1 MRRTSAIV
9 LTAAMAAV
17 AAAAAACSSGGEAS
31 AQQQMQ
37 GAGRG
42 GRGGAQNA
50 PVPVTVT
57 QVEQRSMPINIEVI
71 GTAEPYSTVQ
81 VHAQITGELTSV
93 NFKEGDDV
101 RKGQVLFTL
110 DRRPLD
116 AALQQARA
124 NLLRDEAQ
132 AANARAQAARY
143 RDLLQRGIATR
154 EQVDQI
160 TTNAAAAD
168 ATVEADRAAVQN
180 AEVQL
185 QYATITAPLSG
196 RTGALQVHA
205 GNLVRAND
213 TQALVVINQV
223 SPIYVS
229 FGVPEAQLPV
239 LKRYMR
245 EGSLKVQAHAANDD
259 GDPST
264 GRITFVDN
272 TVDPTTGT
280 IKVKGTFSNEDHR
293 LWPGL
298 FVNVVVTLT
307 TDTNAIVVPAVA
319 VQAGQ
324 QGSYVFVVKPDQT
337 VDIRPVTVARQNGNE
352 SVIQSGLQR
361 GETVVTDG
369 QIRLVPGSRIS
380 VKNGNGARSY
390 AMNLAALFIRRPV
403 TTALIMLGIGVFGI
417 MAYRLLPVSDL
428 PNVDFPTIQVNANLP
443 GASPETM
450 ASAVALPME
459 KQFATIAGVTS
470 INSTSAQG
478 TTNITLQFDLSRNI
492 DAAAQDV
499 QSMIAKASRQ
509 LPPQMPTPPSYQ
521 KVNPG
526 DQPVLF
532 LVIGSPTLP
541 MSQVDEYAESTIA
554 QRISMVS
561 GVAQVNIYGAAKYA
575 ARIDVDP
582 RKLAAKGIGIDE
594 VATAIGN
601 ANVNLPTGTIYGAE
615 KTYTVLANGQLMR
628 ASAYAPQIIAYRN
641 GNPVRLD
648 EVAHVYDG
656 VENDKSASWFQGKRV
671 IYLAI
676 QKQPGT
682 NVVAVVDAVKALLPT
697 FREQLPPSVTLEVR
711 SDRSVSIRES
721 VSDVKFT
728 LVLTIALVVLVIF
741 LFLRNVSATII
752 PSLALPASLIA
763 TFAVMFQ
770 LGYSLDNLS
779 LMALTLSVGFVVDD
793 AIVMLENIVRHMEMG
808 KEPMRA
814 ALDGSK
820 EIAFT
825 IVSMTISLAAVFI
838 PVLFMGGIV
847 GRLLHEFSVTIGVAI
862 LVSGFVSISLTPMLC
877 SRFLRPPHTQS
888 HGFLYNVIER
898 MFETWLRV
906 YDWTLS
912 LSLRYRA
919 VTMAVSIALLVGTV
933 FLFRVVPT
941 GFLPSED
948 QGKFSVNTEAIQGI
962 GFDEMV
968 RHQKQVADIIGADPN
983 VYSLSNNVG
992 GGFGGGLNTGR
1003 MQVDMKPRNERT
1015 LSVDETIAELRPKVA
1030 QVPGIRVYMLNQPPI
1045 NIGGQQSRS
1054 LYQFTL
1060 QDTDTAELYHWA
1072 PVFEQKMRDLPGLED
1087 VNSDLQLKN
1096 PQVTLDLDRDKISAL
1111 GLTVNQVETAL
1122 YNAYGTRQISQ
1133 IYAANNQYQ
1142 VILQVAPEFQRDP
1155 SAMSLL
1161 YIRSSQGN
1169 LVPLDAVAK
1178 ATTDAG
1184 PLSVSHTGQLPSVT
1198 VSFNLK
1204 PGYALGD
1211 AVETVQSLAVSTL
1224 PSTVATSFQGAAQ
1237 AFQDS
1242 LQGLGLIL
1250 LMAIVVIYIVLGI
1263 LYESFTHPLTILS
1276 GLPSAGFGALLT
1288 LLIFRIELSLYAFV
1302 GVIML
1307 VGLVKKNGIMMVDF
1321 AVEAQ
1326 REHGKSPI
1334 EAIHEA
1340 CLVRFRPI
1348 MMTTM
1353 AALVGTLPIALGFGA
1368 GAESRRPLGLAVVGG
1383 LLVSQLLT
1391 LYITPVY
1398 YVYIEGARMWLA
1410 HRRAHPA
1417 PAPAREAAPAHRA
1430 AFRTE

>member
-1 MRRTSAIV
+1 
-9 LTAAMAAV
+9 
-17 AAAAAACSSGGEAS
+17 
-31 AQQQMQ
+31 
-37 GAGRG
+37 
-42 GRGGAQNA
+42 
-50 PVPVTVT
+50 
-57 QVEQRSMPINIEVI
+57 
-71 GTAEPYSTVQ
+71 
-81 VHAQITGELTSV
+81 
-93 NFKEGDDV
+93 
-101 RKGQVLFTL
+101 
-110 DRRPLD
+110 
-116 AALQQARA
+116 
-124 NLLRDEAQ
+124 
-132 AANARAQAARY
+132 
-143 RDLLQRGIATR
+143 
-154 EQVDQI
+154 
-160 TTNAAAAD
+160 
-168 ATVEADRAAVQN
+168 
-180 AEVQL
+180 
-185 QYATITAPLSG
+185 
-196 RTGALQVHA
+196 
-205 GNLVRAND
+205 
-213 TQALVVINQV
+213 
-223 SPIYVS
+223 
-229 FGVPEAQLPV
+229 
-239 LKRYMR
+239 
-245 EGSLKVQAHAANDD
+245 
-259 GDPST
+259 
-264 GRITFVDN
+264 
-272 TVDPTTGT
+272 
-280 IKVKGTFSNEDHR
+280 
-293 LWPGL
+293 
-298 FVNVVVTLT
+298 
-307 TDTNAIVVPAVA
+307 
-319 VQAGQ
+319 
-324 QGSYVFVVKPDQT
+324 
-337 VDIRPVTVARQNGNE
+337 
-352 SVIQSGLQR
+352 
-361 GETVVTDG
+361 
-369 QIRLVPGSRIS
+369 
-380 VKNGNGARSY
+380 
-390 AMNLAALFIRRPV
+390 MNLAALFIKRPV
-403 TTALIMLGIGVFGI
+403 TTALIMLGIVVFGV

-428 PNVDFPTIQVNANLP
+428 PVVDFPSIQVGASLP

-450 ASAVALPME
+450 ASAVALPLE
-459 KQFATIAGVTS
+459 KQFATIAGLNS
-470 INSTSAQG
+470 INSTSSQG
-478 TTNITLQFDLSRNI
+478 NTNITLLFDLSRNI

-499 QSMIAKASRQ
+499 QAMIAKAARQ
-509 LPPQMPTPPSYQ
+509 LPPQMPAPPSYQ

-541 MSQVDEYAESTIA
+541 MSQVDEYAETTIA

-561 GVAQVNIYGAAKYA
+561 GVAQVNIYGSAKYA
-575 ARIDVDP
+575 VRVDADP
-582 RKLAAKGIGIDE
+582 RQLAAKGIGIDE
-594 VATAIGN
+594 LATAIDN
-601 ANVNLPTGTIYGAE
+601 ANSNLPVGTIYGSD
-615 KTYTVLANGQLMR
+615 KTFTVQSNGQLMR
-628 ASAYAPQIIAYRN
+628 AAAYGPQIIAYRN
-641 GNPVRLD
+641 GNPVRLS

-656 VENDKSASWFQGKRV
+656 IENDKTASWFQGKRV

-682 NVVAVVDAVKALLPT
+682 NVVAVVDAVKSLLPT

-711 SDRSVSIRES
+711 SDRSLSIRES
-721 VSDVKFT
+721 VADVKFT
-728 LVLTIALVVLVIF
+728 LVLTIVLVVLVIF
-741 LFLRNVSATII
+741 LFLRNISATII

-763 TFAVMFQ
+763 TFAVMYQ

-814 ALDGSK
+814 AFDGSK

-838 PVLFMGGIV
+838 PILFMGGIV

-877 SRFLRPPHTQS
+877 SRFLRPPHTQQ
-888 HGFLYNVIER
+888 HGFLYNAIER
-898 MFETWLRV
+898 MFDSWLRL
-906 YDWTLS
+906 YDWTLT

-919 VTMAVSIALLVGTV
+919 VTMAISVALLLGTV
-933 FLFRVVPT
+933 YLFRIVPT

-948 QGKFSVNTEAIQGI
+948 QGRFTITTEAIQGI

-968 RHQKQVADIIGADPN
+968 RHQKQVADIIAADPN

-992 GGFGGGLNTGR
+992 GGFGGAGLNSGR
-1003 MQVDMKPRNERT
+1003 MQVDMKPRDQRK

-1045 NIGGQQSRS
+1045 NLGGQQGARS

-1060 QDTDTAELYHWA
+1060 QDTDTTELYQWA
-1072 PVFEQKMRDLPGLED
+1072 PVLEQKMREMPGLED

-1096 PQVTLDLDRDKISAL
+1096 PQVTVAMDRDKIAAL
-1111 GLTVNQVETAL
+1111 GLTANQVETAL
-1122 YNAYGTRQISQ
+1122 YNAYGTRQVSL
-1133 IYAANNQYQ
+1133 IYAPNNQYQ

-1161 YIRSSQGN
+1161 YVRSNNVSPRASMGP
-1169 LVPLDAVAK
+1169 LIPLDTVAK
-1178 ATTDAG
+1178 LQTSAG
-1184 PLSVSHTGQLPSVT
+1184 PLTVSHTGQLPSVT
-1198 VSFNLK
+1198 ISFNLK

-1211 AVETVQSLAVSTL
+1211 AVEAVQSLAAQTV
-1224 PSTVATSFQGAAQ
+1224 PSTIATSFQGAAQ

-1288 LLIFRIELSLYAFV
+1288 LLIFRTELSLYAFV

-1326 REHGKSPI
+1326 REHGKAPL

-1353 AALVGTLPIALGFGA
+1353 AALVGTLPIALGWGA

-1398 YVYIEGARMWLA
+1398 YVYIEHARLWLA
-1410 HRRAHPA
+1410 HRRSRRHPLPGHA
-1417 PAPAREAAPAHRA
+1417 SPAHAPDSHIALPRPIEGSRGQA
-1430 AFRTE
+1430 